1 MQCRPTH
8 AQKPPAFLSAHP
20 HRPPPAPDLLAQR
33 LGWGLRVIT
42 QELDYAR
49 QVAHIG
55 VQVASLPVSDGVLM
69 DAQLDG
75 QVGLRQP
82 EVEPAGQNMVA
93 DGLQGSRIRIRLWF
107 WRT

>member
-1 MQCRPTH
+1 
-8 AQKPPAFLSAHP
+8 
-20 HRPPPAPDLLAQR
+20 
-33 LGWGLRVIT
+33 
-42 QELDYAR
+42 
-49 QVAHIG
+49 
-55 VQVASLPVSDGVLM
+55 VSDGVLM